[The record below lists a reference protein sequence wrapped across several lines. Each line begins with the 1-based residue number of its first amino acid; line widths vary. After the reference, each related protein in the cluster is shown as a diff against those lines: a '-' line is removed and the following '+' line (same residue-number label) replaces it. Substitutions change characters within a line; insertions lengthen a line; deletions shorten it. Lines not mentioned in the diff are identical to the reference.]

1 MNPVGYISSLN
12 NIFDFLGLGSI
23 IAYFIVGYFVEN
35 KETFVP
41 FLIFGLFMV
50 FYRGIL
56 SVSIIYEKFM
66 VNLKLVINSFL
77 DLIPFLIVFVSQIML
92 FGALDFVK

>member
-41 FLIFGLFMV
+41 SLIFGLFMV

-66 VNLKLVINSFL
+66 VNLKLVINSLF

>member
-41 FLIFGLFMV
+41 SLIFGLFMV

-66 VNLKLVINSFL
+66 VNLKLVINSLL